1 MYASTTNNVTLSN
14 LSGTAKIWN
23 GSYNVDY
30 DFSTLGTFTKNSLSE
45 VGIDHYVID
54 LTGVTNAPS
63 GNFGIQSYGTPKVT
77 GGSGLTATENYVMD
91 TGKLVLQT
99 MEVSGTS
106 VTVLYELHL
115 LLVASA
121 TVGIGSFSGVVGGS
135 ETSFNLEIIYRC
147 KDSLTK

>member
-1 MYASTTNNVTLSN
+1 MVLQKFGMVH
-14 LSGTAKIWN
+14 L
-23 GSYNVDY
+23 DY

-63 GNFGIQSYGTPKVT
+63 GNFGTQAAAPYGTPKVT

-99 MEVSGTS
+99 MELSGTS
-106 VTVLYELHL
+106 VTKPKNYICFKCICNCWNWFFLWGCW
-115 LLVASA
+115 
-121 TVGIGSFSGVVGGS
+121 GI
-135 ETSFNLEIIYRC
+135 
-147 KDSLTK
+147 